1 MPAGCAQRSL
11 KPEMILMGCHVWSS
25 GSGSAQYFVGTWVT
39 AGPPWLAP
47 LLAVMQDRQGEH
59 CSALNHVKG
68 PCGDR
73 QTCDLELEKACD
85 SQALG
90 IIHRDGSKPL
100 WELSRSINMYPGSPN
115 KPAQPPVLN
124 RPIKQT
130 HNNEKWVWRADL
142 WVRVFTLQA

>member
-47 LLAVMQDRQGEH
+47 LLAMMQDRQGEH

-90 IIHRDGSKPL
+90 IIHRDGSKRYGNCQGQSICTLAALISQP
-100 WELSRSINMYPGSPN
+100 SHRSSID
-115 KPAQPPVLN
+115 QLN
-124 RPIKQT
+124 RHIIT
-130 HNNEKWVWRADL
+130 RSGFGEL
-142 WVRVFTLQA
+142 TCG